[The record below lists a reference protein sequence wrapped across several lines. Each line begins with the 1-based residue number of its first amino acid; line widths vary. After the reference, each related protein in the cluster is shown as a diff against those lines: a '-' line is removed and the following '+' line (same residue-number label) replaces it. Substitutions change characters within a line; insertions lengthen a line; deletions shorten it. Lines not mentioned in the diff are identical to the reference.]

1 MTAQQ
6 TMNKTQ
12 KDNERC
18 LNIQVSHSR
27 MVRKGGR
34 RGGGGAEGRERSLV
48 VIVVVLSCEWTCLE
62 Q

>member
-34 RGGGGAEGRERSLV
+34 WGGGGGRRGEKGAL
-48 VIVVVLSCEWTCLE
+48 LLLLLC
-62 Q
+62 